1 LDIIRMDGL
10 EVRQCEDLRSYKK
23 LIPALEAFPGAYIL
37 TADDDLVYPRTWL
50 RSFVEA
56 HRSDKEILLRR
67 ARVILPKL
75 ENYNAWPMAGRIV
88 GEIVFPTSCHGMLV
102 SPSAMAPEIM
112 DMARAQQLAPMN
124 DDIWWYWMGLRA
136 GSTFRV
142 IPGDPIR
149 DLPTGQDGLW
159 SQHNRDG
166 GNDKQIAAMIEAYGM
181 PWAQPVAEAAE

>member
-1 LDIIRMDGL
+1 
-10 EVRQCEDLRSYKK
+10 
-23 LIPALEAFPGAYIL
+23 
-37 TADDDLVYPRTWL
+37 
-50 RSFVEA
+50 
-56 HRSDKEILLRR
+56 
-67 ARVILPKL
+67 
-75 ENYNAWPMAGRIV
+75 
-88 GEIVFPTSCHGMLV
+88 MLV

-181 PWAQPVAEAAE
+181 PWAQPAVAEAAE